1 MFGASSRQAPHAP
14 PHSTHRPDPLYIIVF
29 GYPLDKYS
37 VTLEYFQSLG
47 DATEGD
53 PNADIVNCF
62 RIGYYD
68 PGDAMRAVRKNG
80 EVIGGSFMVGAK
92 WAVSKSRAVVSVLSG
107 IHFVFFHVYAGPNPG
122 GDADRQAGYP
132 IRLCILRVPE
142 QHHLTSIIRQVQR
155 HGCR

>member
-1 MFGASSRQAPHAP
+1 MFSASTRQPVHAP
-14 PHSTHRPDPLYIIVF
+14 SNTTQRPDPLYIVVF

-92 WAVSKSRAVVSVLSG
+92 WAVSDFRSEFYSVFSNS
-107 IHFVFFHVYAGPNPG
+107 FHYSF
-122 GDADRQAGYP
+122 
-132 IRLCILRVPE
+132 IRL
-142 QHHLTSIIRQVQR
+142 
-155 HGCR
+155 

>member
-1 MFGASSRQAPHAP
+1 MFGASSRQSAHAP
-14 PHSTHRPDPLYIIVF
+14 PNATQHPDPLYIIVF

-47 DATEGD
+47 EATEAD

-80 EVIGGSFMVGAK
+80 EVIGGSYMVGAK
-92 WAVSKSRAVVSVLSG
+92 WAVSDSCSIVSVLSG
-107 IHFVFFHVYAGPNPG
+107 IQLIFLPCAYVYRIQFRP
-122 GDADRQAGYP
+122 R
-132 IRLCILRVPE
+132 C
-142 QHHLTSIIRQVQR
+142 
-155 HGCR
+155 